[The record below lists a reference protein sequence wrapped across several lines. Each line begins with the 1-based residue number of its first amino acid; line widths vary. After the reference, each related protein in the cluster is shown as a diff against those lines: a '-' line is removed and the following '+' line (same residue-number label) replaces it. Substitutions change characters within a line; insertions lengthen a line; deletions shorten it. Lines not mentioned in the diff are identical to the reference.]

1 MDSEITTQEIVR
13 RFAEF
18 LTSPQP
24 LPSTQVASESLYPGV
39 GFMHRLADLLRD
51 PCDRTDIRKEML
63 APLQVAIASRRLP
76 IPGQNA
82 YESGLLAG
90 LEMLLEYDKVY
101 QLKLRAGHELG
112 EEAFAILGLI
122 LQGGGSASLRHIE
135 IVYDLSK
142 RGCALHVSA
151 LERAGFVD
159 KPREDI
165 ANYVQITA
173 DGRRFLEAVESGQIR
188 A

>member
-90 LEMLLEYDKVY
+90 LEMLLEYDKV
-101 QLKLRAGHELG
+101 
-112 EEAFAILGLI
+112 
-122 LQGGGSASLRHIE
+122 
-135 IVYDLSK
+135 
-142 RGCALHVSA
+142 
-151 LERAGFVD
+151 
-159 KPREDI
+159 
-165 ANYVQITA
+165 
-173 DGRRFLEAVESGQIR
+173 
-188 A
+188 